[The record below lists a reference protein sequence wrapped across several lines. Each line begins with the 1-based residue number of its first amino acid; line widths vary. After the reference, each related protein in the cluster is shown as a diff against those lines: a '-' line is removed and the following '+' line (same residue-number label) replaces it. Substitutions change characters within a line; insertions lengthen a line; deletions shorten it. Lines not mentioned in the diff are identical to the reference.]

1 MFINTVNTIP
11 THALFIKT
19 LIVLK
24 NQALHMFRPANWP
37 SSGANSV
44 PQHNHRTTKNFV
56 LKKNLYNIH
65 TPHDKPIERDYA
77 VKRYLPLKMAS

>member
-1 MFINTVNTIP
+1 MLKIKQTLVKTIS

-37 SSGANSV
+37 SSGTASV
-44 PQHNHRTTKNFV
+44 SQHNHV
-56 LKKNLYNIH
+56 Q
-65 TPHDKPIERDYA
+65 
-77 VKRYLPLKMAS
+77 